1 MGRKKQRLHLDRGD
15 VLDALGKKPNISSS
29 VETASVS
36 QRMGSYERH
45 FTQKLFVA
53 EEDYL
58 DAYVLWNDICV
69 LFTKQSIHATSIQYD
84 VQVESGMSGRRKK
97 GARKIK
103 ADTVICQI
111 TTGDGDAG
119 KILTLKTPVGGQ
131 LLEVNEGLQEKLE
144 LLQNIQ
150 SGERYVAVI
159 FPDTK
164 IPSPGQSVEEWK
176 AVQASMASRSNLCYS
191 WIQGK
196 CLRGDKCR
204 FLHSNSEAT
213 SDPSM
218 EISEQQVI
226 LESESG
232 TRHET

>member
-29 VETASVS
+29 VETAVVS
-36 QRMGSYERH
+36 QRMGCYERH
-45 FTQKLFVA
+45 FTHKLFVA

-69 LFTKQSIHATSIQYD
+69 LFTKEIIHASSIQYD

-111 TTGDGDAG
+111 TTRDE
-119 KILTLKTPVGGQ
+119 KILTLRTPVGGQ
-131 LLEVNEGLQEKLE
+131 LLELNEGLQEKLE
-144 LLQNIQ
+144 ILQNLQ
-150 SGERYVAVI
+150 SGERFVAVI

-176 AVQASMASRSNLCYS
+176 AVQASMASRSNVCYA

-196 CLRGDKCR
+196 CFRGDKCR
-204 FLHSNSEAT
+204 FLHTHSETTDAST
-213 SDPSM
+213 TEM
-218 EISEQQVI
+218 NEQEI
-226 LESESG
+226 ESEN
-232 TRHET
+232 RVET